1 MRTIFFTLLLVLFI
15 NQVSVAQSTRKP
27 IIEIPSV
34 NIRTGLTSLL
44 DYDAGLMLGVNY
56 RWSKHFSATLEPTWI
71 FYNALHLNDDG
82 IVSPAG
88 FKIRAD
94 VRYHFPRETR
104 RDPDFFLAPEL
115 HYKSVNTE
123 REDEFGINCIGGN
136 CDYYQQAVYTE
147 KKKEIG
153 GFVKA
158 GILTPLSFLDK
169 SNRLNIEAYFGV
181 GIKRL
186 TYTETDL
193 PVGGSF
199 VNPPVRDIFNV
210 EESAERNKVLRPMVP
225 IGVKLC
231 FIL

>member
-1 MRTIFFTLLLVLFI
+1 MKTIFFTLLLVLFI

-94 VRYHFPRETR
+94 VRYHFPPGNQAGSRL
-104 RDPDFFLAPEL
+104 FFSP
-115 HYKSVNTE
+115 
-123 REDEFGINCIGGN
+123 
-136 CDYYQQAVYTE
+136 
-147 KKKEIG
+147 
-153 GFVKA
+153 
-158 GILTPLSFLDK
+158 
-169 SNRLNIEAYFGV
+169 
-181 GIKRL
+181 
-186 TYTETDL
+186 
-193 PVGGSF
+193 
-199 VNPPVRDIFNV
+199 
-210 EESAERNKVLRPMVP
+210 
-225 IGVKLC
+225 
-231 FIL
+231 